1 MKKLAIF
8 IFVIIVYCYGCKK
21 DYSFTY
27 SSSLIG
33 KWSWFISCGGF
44 AGCQTPE
51 SEHVKVNIVFTA
63 DSIYKFYQNDTLKES
78 IGFHTYISPTS
89 DLPGTADIIKFDS
102 GSQLKF
108 SITHDTLSLSYNRV
122 FGSSYKRIK

>member
-8 IFVIIVYCYGCKK
+8 IFVLIVSSYGCKK
-21 DYSFTY
+21 DDAFTY

-33 KWSWFISCGGF
+33 KWSGISSWF
-44 AGCQTPE
+44 QTPE
-51 SEHVKVNIVFTA
+51 SEHVKVIIVFTA

-78 IGFHTYISPTS
+78 IGFHTFISPTS
-89 DLPGTADIIKFDS
+89 DFPGTADMIKFDS

-108 SITHDTLSLSYNRV
+108 SITNDTLSLSYNQI
-122 FGSSYKRIK
+122 S

>member
-8 IFVIIVYCYGCKK
+8 IFVLILSSYGCKK
-21 DYSFTY
+21 DDAFTY

-33 KWSWFISCGGF
+33 KWSGISSWY
-44 AGCQTPE
+44 QTPV
-51 SEHVKVNIVFTA
+51 SEHAKVIIVFTS

-89 DLPGTADIIKFDS
+89 EFPGTANMIKFDS

-108 SITHDTLSLSYNRV
+108 SITHDTLSLSYNQLS
-122 FGSSYKRIK
+122 GSSYKRIK